1 MNRFVRYA
9 LNRFSFSKFQSF
21 AVLLAQLL
29 MHDQD
34 AALSLA
40 AKAHYRVES
49 ALADTPSHTAVLNQ
63 C

>member
-34 AALSLA
+34 ATLSLA
-40 AKAHYRVES
+40 AKAH
-49 ALADTPSHTAVLNQ
+49 
-63 C
+63 